1 MPQTYVDHQNSNYS
15 LPPSKDVGDKNLKGR
30 TDGNFPTASLALECS
45 YQPGLIEKLFA
56 LQQVLF
62 RQRECIIPWP
72 SPSQRGCM
80 ISLCKDNTKWGP
92 S

>member
-15 LPPSKDVGDKNLKGR
+15 LLPSKDVGDKKLKGR
-30 TDGNFPTASLALECS
+30 TVGNLPAASLPLEHS
-45 YQPGLIEKLFA
+45 YQQGLIEKLFT

-72 SPSQRGCM
+72 SSSQQECM
-80 ISLCKDNTKWGP
+80 IPL
-92 S
+92 